1 MFILTLT
8 PSVREL
14 GSRDLSNSFIT
25 FYSAVLYQA
34 GEMSFNKRGKAGG
47 LRQTLSEG
55 NKVGRQDKIK
65 HQRFRNVYLDKH
77 YGCKKIS
84 VH

>member
-34 GEMSFNKRGKAGG
+34 GEMSFNKEEK
-47 LRQTLSEG
+47 LEG
-55 NKVGRQDKIK
+55 FVRLC
-65 HQRFRNVYLDKH
+65 QRETKWEDRTK
-77 YGCKKIS
+77 
-84 VH
+84 